1 METIKDS
8 KGKVLFEG
16 TKKLEANILSRY
28 YNMVEIL
35 EEEGHKFDKDVLLQD
50 FIENTIEF
58 EKDRFENSFKVYF

>member
-16 TKKLEANILSRY
+16 TIKLASSILSRY
-28 YNMVEIL
+28 YNMIEIL
-35 EEEGHKFDKDVLLQD
+35 EEEGNVFDKDILLQD

-58 EKDRFENSFKVYF
+58 ERDRFENSFKVYF